1 MATNPTYVRLVS
13 QADIPVTR
21 IGVSAATSAIEPHG
35 AGGYS

>member
-21 IGVSAATSAIEPHG
+21 IGVSAATSLSNRTEPVV
-35 AGGYS
+35 